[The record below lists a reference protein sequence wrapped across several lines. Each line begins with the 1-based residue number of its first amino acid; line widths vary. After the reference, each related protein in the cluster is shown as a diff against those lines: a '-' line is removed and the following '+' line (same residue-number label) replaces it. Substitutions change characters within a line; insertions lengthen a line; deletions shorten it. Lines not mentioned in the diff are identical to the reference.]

1 MEYRQKKVTHTSS
14 AGIAARGAY
23 RFCCSPRKNVHWSIS
38 DNPILEIFRGC
49 VASISLT
56 KIAGD
61 LGIPFPTYV
70 THLWKMHQL

>member
-14 AGIAARGAY
+14 AGAEPEELIDS
-23 RFCCSPRKNVHWSIS
+23 FPRKNVHWSIS